1 MKKGIFVLVSAVVPA
16 VAWAQNPMTNVYEPD
31 IGPGNVL
38 GTLILIPFLA
48 TYAVVAW
55 LLFFGPA
62 KAWAAENKGLTWLI
76 LSMGMPC
83 FFVILALI
91 AS

>member
-1 MKKGIFVLVSAVVPA
+1 MKKGVFALTSTLLPVF
-16 VAWAQNPMTNVYEPD
+16 AWAQNPMTNVYEPD

-38 GTLILIPFLA
+38 GAMVLIPFLA
-48 TYAVVAW
+48 TYAVVVW

-76 LSMGMPC
+76 LSMGLPF
-83 FFVILALI
+83 FFVILTLI
-91 AS
+91 VS